1 MQISFILVEPAV
13 SENVGA
19 AARAIKT
26 MGFSQLVLVNPCD
39 FLSGPA
45 RWLAHGSGEILE
57 QAKVF
62 PTFEEAISGF
72 DFIIGTSAKKRSVKY
87 DYYPLP
93 ELPELL
99 SSKGN
104 SVENIAVVFGREES
118 GLKNDELK
126 LCDLVTTIP
135 MKTTFPSLNLAQ
147 AVMLYVWELSKMNE
161 MPASESEFRSEE
173 SLRSLLQKVQAI
185 LLSSGFNE
193 ESAIFPRFLER
204 ISFLEEGDIHLL
216 HSFCNKYL
224 ENKK

>member
-13 SENVGA
+13 PENVGA

-147 AVMLYVWELSKMNE
+147 AVMLYAWELSKMNE
-161 MPASESEFRSEE
+161 LPASESEFRSEE
-173 SLRSLLQKVQAI
+173 SLRSLRQKVQTI

>member
-13 SENVGA
+13 PENVGA

-147 AVMLYVWELSKMNE
+147 AVMLYAWELSKMNE
-161 MPASESEFRSEE
+161 LPASEGEFRSEE
-173 SLRSLLQKVQAI
+173 SLRSLRQKVQTI